1 MNKKKVVKK
10 EQGQVTRGVR
20 INTPPIQVEIQ
31 STDGGDTLENI
42 IKMAEGIIQKHTK
55 KEESHR

>member
-1 MNKKKVVKK
+1 MNKKKVIKN
-10 EQGQVTRGVR
+10 EPNQVTRGVR

-31 STDGGDTLENI
+31 STDSRDTLENI
-42 IKMAEGIIQKHTK
+42 IKMAEGIILKHSK